1 MKLRRKCVGFS
12 GHWVVFGIPRKETLV
27 LQSPRWEIRPIVWF
41 LNGCGVLLDLRAV
54 KECRS
59 KRKGNNGADEQS
71 TPNSRFILLVMLRMQ
86 IPLAGST
93 GDGDLPGSLLI
104 QVASGYRTGQV
115 PLSLKD

>member
-1 MKLRRKCVGFS
+1 MSDSRATGWCLEPLGRKLWFYNRPGGRLDPS
-12 GHWVVFGIPRKETLV
+12 FG
-27 LQSPRWEIRPIVWF
+27 F
-41 LNGCGVLLDLRAV
+41 LNECGVLLDLLAV

-71 TPNSRFILLVMLRMQ
+71 TPNSRFISVMLIMQ
-86 IPLAGST
+86 IQLAGST
-93 GDGDLPGSLLI
+93 GGGDLPGSLLI